1 MKKFAVLLFISSC
14 FCVAS
19 FAQTPPTPPVG
30 APPPP
35 PTPKEAF
42 NGAKKGVTNAF
53 HKVFGKKSKD
63 STQQHSDTS
72 SLPKRPKE

>member
-1 MKKFAVLLFISSC
+1 MKKFVALLFISSC
-14 FCVAS
+14 ICATS
-19 FAQTPPTPPVG
+19 FAQTPPTPPG

-63 STQQHSDTS
+63 STQQRSDSTT
-72 SLPKRPKE
+72 LPKRPKE